1 MNKKKCINL
10 LIPIIRTLRRIGLIP
25 NSPLINDRAMEYGFM
40 AKELNFKPGDKILD
54 IGFLESVIPFILAG
68 LGADIHALDL
78 RKCPINYPGVKTYI
92 SDIRKTDFDD
102 KFFDKIIAISTIEHL
117 GIPTRYN
124 SYGDSEADRKALLEM
139 KRILTDDG
147 IIIITV
153 PFGKSAIDSVQKTY
167 DKKDIEVQGKEL
179 PPLQDADSQAETSI
193 EVTAMGGGGGYTE
206 CIEVRPANP
215 VGADL
220 YEGRIWIL
228 S

>member
-1 MNKKKCINL
+1 MNKLKYINL
-10 LIPIIRTLRRIGLIP
+10 LTPFIRTLRKIGIIP

-40 AKELNFKPGDKILD
+40 AKEINFKTGDKILD
-54 IGFLESVIPFILAG
+54 IGFLESVTPFILAG

-78 RKCPINYPGVKTYI
+78 RQCPINYPGVKTYI
-92 SDIRKTDFDD
+92 GDIRKTNFID

-124 SYGDSEADRKALLEM
+124 SYGDPEADRKALLEM

-167 DKKDIEVQGKEL
+167 DKKNIEKLTTNFQIIN
-179 PPLQDADSQAETSI
+179 I
-193 EVTAMGGGGGYTE
+193 EYAKSNGQYWSPATYDEVKNTVGYH
-206 CIEVRPANP
+206 AN
-215 VGADL
+215 VL
-220 YEGRIWIL
+220 ISL
-228 S
+228 KK